1 MSATQASPRRV
12 IGAVVATGI
21 MSFCG
26 VIVETAMN
34 ITFPALMSH
43 FGIVTSS
50 LQWMTTLDLL
60 VVVSITPLS
69 ETAVE
74 LISNTRIMS
83 CRPGKAE
90 PLGHRSQTSRPS
102 KVKPPIL
109 ISILRRGRSHHAPAP
124 PWRPESSGFLLT
136 ILVRQVTTTSDDRV
150 SLRAPTQIA
159 SNE

>member
-34 ITFPALMSH
+34 ITFLALMSH

-50 LQWMTTLDLL
+50 LQWMTTLYLL

-83 CRPGKAE
+83 CRPAK
-90 PLGHRSQTSRPS
+90 SRAS
-102 KVKPPIL
+102 RA
-109 ISILRRGRSHHAPAP
+109 SIPNKQAK
-124 PWRPESSGFLLT
+124 
-136 ILVRQVTTTSDDRV
+136 
-150 SLRAPTQIA
+150 
-159 SNE
+159 